1 MHAARARSGLTVA
14 RPSIL
19 SMTRPVPANPLAYI
33 VSQVAGAAEL
43 EPEAQALLTPD
54 MGPRDYV
61 AAMAEAEMYVDAL
74 KFLAHLLP
82 RREAVW
88 LGWLCAKKELEKKLA
103 PGEEHALAAT
113 ERWIREPTD
122 ANRRAALDAA
132 TAAGLESPAGCAALG
147 AYLSGGSMAPA
158 ELEAVPPPRYA
169 TARAVFGCLILTAV
183 QTEPEKSAEKY
194 KKYLADGLELAERID
209 LWNSV
214 DRAAQGALTPR
225 PA

>member
-1 MHAARARSGLTVA
+1 
-14 RPSIL
+14 
-19 SMTRPVPANPLAYI
+19 MTRSVPANPVSYI

-43 EPEAQALLTPD
+43 EPEAQALLAPE

-61 AAMAEAEMYVDAL
+61 VAMSEAELHVDAL

-88 LGWLCAKKELEKKLA
+88 LGWLCAKKELDKKLTS
-103 PGEEHALAAT
+103 EEEAALAAT

-122 ANRRAALDAA
+122 ANRRSALDAA
-132 TAAGLESPAGCAALG
+132 TSATLESPAGCAALG

-169 TARAVFGCLILTAV
+169 TARAIFGCLVLTAV
-183 QTEPEKSAEKY
+183 QAEPEKAPEKY
-194 KKYLADGLELAERID
+194 QRYLADGLELAERID
-209 LWNSV
+209 LWKSV
-214 DRAAQGALTPR
+214 DRAAQGALMPR
-225 PA
+225 PG

>member
-1 MHAARARSGLTVA
+1 
-14 RPSIL
+14 
-19 SMTRPVPANPLAYI
+19 MTRSVSANPVAYI
-33 VSQVAGAAEL
+33 VSQVAEAAEL
-43 EPEAQALLTPD
+43 EPEAQALLSPE

-61 AAMAEAEMYVDAL
+61 LAMAGADLHVDAL

-88 LGWLCAKKELEKKLA
+88 LGWLSARKELEKKLS
-103 PGEEHALAAT
+103 PEEEAALAAT

-122 ANRRAALDAA
+122 GNRRSALEAA
-132 TAAGLESPAGCAALG
+132 TAATLESPAGCAALG

-183 QTEPEKSAEKY
+183 QMEPEKAPEKY
-194 KKYLADGLELAERID
+194 QKYLADGLELAERID
-209 LWNSV
+209 LWKSV
-214 DRAAQGALTPR
+214 DRAAQGVLAPR

>member
-1 MHAARARSGLTVA
+1 MVA
-14 RPSIL
+14 WPSIH
-19 SMTRPVPANPLAYI
+19 SMTRTVSPNPVAYI
-33 VSQVAGAAEL
+33 VSQVAAAAEL
-43 EPEAQALLTPD
+43 EPEAQALLSPA

-61 AAMAEAEMYVDAL
+61 LAMSEADLYVDAL

-88 LGWLCAKKELEKKLA
+88 LGWLSARKELEKKLS
-103 PGEEHALAAT
+103 PEEEAALAAT

-122 ANRRAALDAA
+122 AHRRSALEAA
-132 TAAGLESPAGCAALG
+132 TAATLESPAGCAALG

-158 ELEAVPPPRYA
+158 ELETVPPPRYA

-183 QTEPEKSAEKY
+183 QMEPEKAPEKY
-194 KKYLADGLELAERID
+194 QKYLADGLELAERID

-214 DRAAQGALTPR
+214 DRAAQGTLAPR